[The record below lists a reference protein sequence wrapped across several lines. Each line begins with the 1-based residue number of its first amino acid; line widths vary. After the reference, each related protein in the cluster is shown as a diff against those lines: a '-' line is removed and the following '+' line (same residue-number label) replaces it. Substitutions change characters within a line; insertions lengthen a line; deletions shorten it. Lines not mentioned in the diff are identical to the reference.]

1 MMFISAACRTHELLS
16 LIPLDLLREVRS
28 LYGLV
33 SQSNGVLDRQACC
46 SGLPRTP
53 AVLGLTRS
61 RSPQLL
67 QELET
72 LVAYLGLDWSLEELD
87 GFLQSRGAH
96 GLLQFMSTFVR
107 IIEQVRAARCA
118 AAAAPALTRVVNG
131 VAQGAVTGTKTLTVR
146 NWFPGMWYVRERKRG
161 SDQSGLYLLCQ
172 TASGGWTDAGKVR
185 ACWRSAALEQWTES
199 RGWRARSF
207 RRQHAPSSRS

>member
-1 MMFISAACRTHELLS
+1 MFISAACRTHELLS

-33 SQSNGVLDRQACC
+33 SQRNGVLDRQASCT
-46 SGLPRTP
+46 GLPCTH
-53 AVLGLTRS
+53 ALVALTRR

-72 LVAYLGLDWSLEELD
+72 LVAYLGLDWSHEELD

-107 IIEQVRAARCA
+107 IIEQVWAARCA

-131 VAQGAVTGTKTLTVR
+131 VA
-146 NWFPGMWYVRERKRG
+146 
-161 SDQSGLYLLCQ
+161 
-172 TASGGWTDAGKVR
+172 
-185 ACWRSAALEQWTES
+185 
-199 RGWRARSF
+199 
-207 RRQHAPSSRS
+207 